1 MVIRMFE
8 YGFKKAKE
16 LSRCEDSSDDE
27 TIIYIPKQL
36 VMFMKK
42 TGILKMN

>member
-16 LSRCEDSSDDE
+16 LSRCESDNNSSDDE
-27 TIIYIPKQL
+27 TIIYISKQL
-36 VMFMKK
+36 
-42 TGILKMN
+42 TILI